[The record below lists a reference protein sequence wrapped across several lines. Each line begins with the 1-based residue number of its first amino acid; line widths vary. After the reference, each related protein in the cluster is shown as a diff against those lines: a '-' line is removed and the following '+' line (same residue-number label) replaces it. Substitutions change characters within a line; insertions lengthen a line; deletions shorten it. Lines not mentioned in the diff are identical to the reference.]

1 MRFLF
6 WTFLNILKMSIFEFL
21 KIIFFRRTEKFEN
34 KNDWIFRSENGKE
47 KQYWNVEN
55 FNNFRK

>member
-1 MRFLF
+1 
-6 WTFLNILKMSIFEFL
+6 MSIFEFL